1 MERLAEAASGD
12 SAAEAA
18 PAAHPG
24 WGELRL
30 PAPAVSAELTVR
42 VWSPAGSTSRVL
54 VAHDGSDYDRHGEL
68 GRFAATSIAA
78 GRVPPFHLV
87 LLPAGERHEW
97 YSASAAYARA
107 LTTQILPRLVA
118 ELDAAA
124 PVIGAG
130 VSLGAL
136 AMLHAQRRAPERFAG
151 LLLQSGSF
159 FQPRHDAQE
168 SGFARYQ
175 RIVRFT
181 RQVLRSASGPA
192 VPVAMTCGR
201 IEENLANNRDMAGA
215 LREQGYDVSFAETD
229 EGHNWINW
237 RDALDPHLTGLLQRV
252 WS

>member
-12 SAAEAA
+12 SAAE
-18 PAAHPG
+18 PGHPG
-24 WGELRL
+24 WHELRL
-30 PAPAVSAELTVR
+30 PAPALSAELSVR
-42 VWSPAGSTSRVL
+42 VWSPAESTPRVL
-54 VAHDGSDYDRHGEL
+54 VAHDGADYDQHGGL
-68 GRFAATSIAA
+68 GRFAANWVEA
-78 GRVPPFHLV
+78 GRVRPFHLV

-118 ELDAAA
+118 ELGATA

-168 SGFARYQ
+168 AGFARYQ

-181 RQVLRSASGPA
+181 RQVLRSATGPA
-192 VPVAMTCGR
+192 VPVAMTCGL
-201 IEENLANNRDMAGA
+201 IEENLANNRDMAAA
-215 LREQGYDVSFAETD
+215 LRRQGYAVSVAETS